1 MLEGQLTSLGTQL
14 VSKSRI
20 VNDDKEL
27 AVVTHSGKVAIGKD
41 VESKKLNSENQWGEE
56 NQRKKNFQFCITLI
70 KKPHKGQNN
79 LMKTQKWQC
88 WFPKI
93 SHHYPQRLKILE
105 WR

>member
-41 VESKKLNSENQWGEE
+41 VESKKLNSENQ
-56 NQRKKNFQFCITLI
+56 
-70 KKPHKGQNN
+70 
-79 LMKTQKWQC
+79 
-88 WFPKI
+88 
-93 SHHYPQRLKILE
+93 
-105 WR
+105 